1 MSEVLTYLKS
11 LVAIILLLALT
22 HFGFKTYQNAKLY
35 EATSITIAQQSNAST
50 LAQGKLDKITSAI
63 SFGLIK
69 NKSHE
74 QFTLLKKQQKEYK
87 EISEKQ
93 FYYFIYTLVII
104 IIFSM
109 LCTLAHQTLLLAL
122 SSFISLVY
130 GLINPILM
138 VTIHKNVDHLGDVIL
153 SFESKGILGSISK
166 LFDSGENM
174 VALTILVFSVIIPLL
189 KIFTLIFVIVA
200 KEFDFAHTIVKFFKI
215 LGKWS
220 MIDVF
225 VVAVFLVYFTS
236 NQGDVTHAEIEVG
249 LYFFLIYVLLSMVA
263 AILTHRVL
271 TNSKS
276 PSSQQSGQ
284 KKL

>member
-11 LVAIILLLALT
+11 LLAIMLLLALT

-35 EATSITIAQQSNAST
+35 EATTITIAQQSNAST
-50 LAQGKLDKITSAI
+50 LAQGKIDRLTSAI

-69 NKSHE
+69 NKTQE
-74 QFTLLKKQQKEYK
+74 QRSMLNKKQKEYK

-93 FYYFIYTLVII
+93 FYYFIYTLVAITV
-104 IIFSM
+104 FSI

-122 SSFISLVY
+122 SSFISLIY
-130 GLINPILM
+130 GLVNPILM

-166 LFDSGENM
+166 LFDTGENM
-174 VALTILVFSVIIPLL
+174 VALTILLFSVIIPLL

-263 AILTHRVL
+263 AILTHKVL
-271 TNSKS
+271 IKS
-276 PSSQQSGQ
+276 PSLQQSDQ
-284 KKL
+284 KKP

>member
-1 MSEVLTYLKS
+1 MSEVLTYLKY

-22 HFGFKTYQNAKLY
+22 HFGFYTYQNAKLY
-35 EATSITIAQQSNAST
+35 ETTSITIAQQSNAST
-50 LAQGKLDKITSAI
+50 LAQGKLDRITSAI

-69 NKSHE
+69 NKTDE
-74 QFTLLKKQQKEYK
+74 KFTLLKKEQKEYK
-87 EISEKQ
+87 ERSEKQ
-93 FYYFIYTLVII
+93 FYLFLYTLGFITV
-104 IIFSM
+104 FSM

-122 SSFISLVY
+122 SSLISLIY
-130 GLINPILM
+130 GLITPILM
-138 VTIHKNVDHLGDVIL
+138 VTIHKNVDHLGDIIL

-166 LFDSGENM
+166 LFHSGENM

-189 KIFTLIFVIVA
+189 KIFTLIFVLLA
-200 KEFDFAHTIVKFFKI
+200 KEFDFAHTIVKFFKM

-236 NQGDVTHAEIEVG
+236 NQGEVTQAEIEVG
-249 LYFFLIYVLLSMVA
+249 LYFFLIYVLLSMVS

-271 TNSKS
+271 VKS
-276 PSSQQSGQ
+276 PSLQLPSSQT
-284 KKL
+284 

>member
-11 LVAIILLLALT
+11 LVAIMLLLALT

-35 EATSITIAQQSNAST
+35 EATTITIAQQSNAST
-50 LAQGKLDKITSAI
+50 LAQGKIDRLTSAI

-69 NKSHE
+69 NKTQE
-74 QFTLLKKQQKEYK
+74 QRTMLNKKQKEYK

-93 FYYFIYTLVII
+93 FYYFIYTLVAITV
-104 IIFSM
+104 FSI
-109 LCTLAHQTLLLAL
+109 LCTLAHQTLILAL
-122 SSFISLVY
+122 SSFISLIY
-130 GLINPILM
+130 GLVNPILM

-166 LFDSGENM
+166 LFDTGENM
-174 VALTILVFSVIIPLL
+174 VALTILLFSVIIPLL

-200 KEFDFAHTIVKFFKI
+200 KEFNFAHTIVKFFKI

-263 AILTHRVL
+263 AILTHKVL
-271 TNSKS
+271 IKS
-276 PSSQQSGQ
+276 PSLQQSDQ
-284 KKL
+284 KKP

>member
-11 LVAIILLLALT
+11 LVAIMLLLALT

-35 EATSITIAQQSNAST
+35 EATTIMIAQQSNAST
-50 LAQGKLDKITSAI
+50 LAQGKIDRLTSAI

-69 NKSHE
+69 NKTQE
-74 QFTLLKKQQKEYK
+74 QRSMLNKKQKEYK

-93 FYYFIYTLVII
+93 FYYFIYTLIAITV
-104 IIFSM
+104 FSI

-122 SSFISLVY
+122 SSFISLIY
-130 GLINPILM
+130 GLVNPILM

-166 LFDSGENM
+166 LFDTGENM
-174 VALTILVFSVIIPLL
+174 VALTILLFSVIIPLL

-200 KEFDFAHTIVKFFKI
+200 KEFNFAHTIVKFFKI

-263 AILTHRVL
+263 AILTHKVL
-271 TNSKS
+271 IKS
-276 PSSQQSGQ
+276 PSLQQSDQ
-284 KKL
+284 KKP

>member
-11 LVAIILLLALT
+11 LLAIMLLLALT

-35 EATSITIAQQSNAST
+35 EATTITIAQQSNAST
-50 LAQGKLDKITSAI
+50 LAQGKIDRLTSAI

-69 NKSHE
+69 NKTQE
-74 QFTLLKKQQKEYK
+74 QRTMLNKKQKEYK

-93 FYYFIYTLVII
+93 FYYFIYTLVAITV
-104 IIFSM
+104 FSI

-122 SSFISLVY
+122 SSFISLIY
-130 GLINPILM
+130 GLVNPILM

-166 LFDSGENM
+166 LFDTGENM
-174 VALTILVFSVIIPLL
+174 VALTILLFSVIIPLL

-263 AILTHRVL
+263 AILTHKVL
-271 TNSKS
+271 IKS
-276 PSSQQSGQ
+276 PSLQQSDQ
-284 KKL
+284 KKP

>member
-11 LVAIILLLALT
+11 LVAIMLLLALT

-35 EATSITIAQQSNAST
+35 EATTITIAQQSNAST
-50 LAQGKLDKITSAI
+50 LAQGKIDRLTSAI

-69 NKSHE
+69 NKTQE
-74 QFTLLKKQQKEYK
+74 QRTMLNKKQKEYK

-93 FYYFIYTLVII
+93 FYYFIYTLVAITV
-104 IIFSM
+104 FSI
-109 LCTLAHQTLLLAL
+109 LCTLAHQTLILAL
-122 SSFISLVY
+122 SSFISLIY
-130 GLINPILM
+130 GLVNPILM

-166 LFDSGENM
+166 LFDTGENM
-174 VALTILVFSVIIPLL
+174 VALTILLFSVIIPLL

-263 AILTHRVL
+263 AILTHKVL
-271 TNSKS
+271 IKS
-276 PSSQQSGQ
+276 PSLQQSDQ
-284 KKL
+284 KKP

>member
-11 LVAIILLLALT
+11 LVAIMLLLALT

-35 EATSITIAQQSNAST
+35 EATTITIAQQSNAST
-50 LAQGKLDKITSAI
+50 LAQGKIDRLTSAI

-69 NKSHE
+69 NKTQE
-74 QFTLLKKQQKEYK
+74 QRSMLNKKQKEYK

-93 FYYFIYTLVII
+93 FYYFIYTLVAITV
-104 IIFSM
+104 FSI

-122 SSFISLVY
+122 SSFISLIY
-130 GLINPILM
+130 GLVNPILM
-138 VTIHKNVDHLGDVIL
+138 VTIHKNVEHLGDVIL

-166 LFDSGENM
+166 LFDTGENM
-174 VALTILVFSVIIPLL
+174 VALTILLFSVIIPLL

-200 KEFDFAHTIVKFFKI
+200 KEFNFAHTIVKFFKI

-263 AILTHRVL
+263 AILTHKVL
-271 TNSKS
+271 IKS
-276 PSSQQSGQ
+276 PSLQQSDQ
-284 KKL
+284 KKP

>member
-11 LVAIILLLALT
+11 LVAIMLLLALT

-35 EATSITIAQQSNAST
+35 EATTITIAQQSNAST
-50 LAQGKLDKITSAI
+50 LAQGKIDRLTSAI

-69 NKSHE
+69 NKTQE
-74 QFTLLKKQQKEYK
+74 QRSMLNKKQKEYK
-87 EISEKQ
+87 EISEKR
-93 FYYFIYTLVII
+93 FYYFIYTLVAITV
-104 IIFSM
+104 FSI
-109 LCTLAHQTLLLAL
+109 LCTLAHQTLILAL
-122 SSFISLVY
+122 SSFISLIY
-130 GLINPILM
+130 GLVNPILM

-166 LFDSGENM
+166 LFDTGENM
-174 VALTILVFSVIIPLL
+174 VALTILLFSVIIPLL

-263 AILTHRVL
+263 AILTHKVL
-271 TNSKS
+271 IKS
-276 PSSQQSGQ
+276 PSLQQSDQ
-284 KKL
+284 KKP

>member
-11 LVAIILLLALT
+11 LVAIMLLLALT

-35 EATSITIAQQSNAST
+35 EATTITIAQQSNAST
-50 LAQGKLDKITSAI
+50 LAQGKIDRLTSAI

-69 NKSHE
+69 NKTQE
-74 QFTLLKKQQKEYK
+74 QRSMLNKKQKEYK

-93 FYYFIYTLVII
+93 FYYFIYTLVAITV
-104 IIFSM
+104 FSI

-122 SSFISLVY
+122 SSFISLIY
-130 GLINPILM
+130 GLVNPILM

-166 LFDSGENM
+166 LFDTGENM
-174 VALTILVFSVIIPLL
+174 VALTILLFSVIIPLL

-200 KEFDFAHTIVKFFKI
+200 KEFNFAHTIVKFFKI

-263 AILTHRVL
+263 AILTHKVL
-271 TNSKS
+271 IKS
-276 PSSQQSGQ
+276 PSLQQSDQ
-284 KKL
+284 KKP

>member
-11 LVAIILLLALT
+11 LVAIMLLLALT

-35 EATSITIAQQSNAST
+35 EATTITIAQQSNAST
-50 LAQGKLDKITSAI
+50 LAQGKIDRLTSAI

-69 NKSHE
+69 NKTQE
-74 QFTLLKKQQKEYK
+74 QRSMLNKKQKEYK

-93 FYYFIYTLVII
+93 FYYFIYTLVAITV
-104 IIFSM
+104 FSI
-109 LCTLAHQTLLLAL
+109 LCTLAHQTLILAL
-122 SSFISLVY
+122 SSFISLIY
-130 GLINPILM
+130 GLVNPILM

-166 LFDSGENM
+166 LFDTGENM

-200 KEFDFAHTIVKFFKI
+200 KEFNFAHTIVKFFKI

-225 VVAVFLVYFTS
+225 VVAVFLVYFTG

-263 AILTHRVL
+263 AILTHKVL
-271 TNSKS
+271 IKS
-276 PSSQQSGQ
+276 PSLQQSDQ
-284 KKL
+284 KKP

>member
-11 LVAIILLLALT
+11 LLAIMLLLALT

-35 EATSITIAQQSNAST
+35 EATTITIAQQSNAST
-50 LAQGKLDKITSAI
+50 LAQGKIDRLTSAI

-69 NKSHE
+69 NKTQE
-74 QFTLLKKQQKEYK
+74 QRSILNKKQKEYK

-93 FYYFIYTLVII
+93 FYYFIYTLVAITV
-104 IIFSM
+104 FSI
-109 LCTLAHQTLLLAL
+109 LCTLAHQTLILAL
-122 SSFISLVY
+122 SSFISLIY
-130 GLINPILM
+130 GLVNPILM

-166 LFDSGENM
+166 LFDTGENM
-174 VALTILVFSVIIPLL
+174 VALTILLFSVIIPLL

-263 AILTHRVL
+263 AILTHKVL
-271 TNSKS
+271 IKS
-276 PSSQQSGQ
+276 PSLQQSDQ
-284 KKL
+284 KKP

>member
-11 LVAIILLLALT
+11 LVAIMLLLALT

-35 EATSITIAQQSNAST
+35 EATTITIAEQSNAST
-50 LAQGKLDKITSAI
+50 LAQGKIDRLTSAI

-69 NKSHE
+69 NKTQE
-74 QFTLLKKQQKEYK
+74 QRSMLNKKQKEYK

-93 FYYFIYTLVII
+93 FYYFIYTLVAITV
-104 IIFSM
+104 FSI
-109 LCTLAHQTLLLAL
+109 LCTLAHQTLILAL
-122 SSFISLVY
+122 SSFISLIY
-130 GLINPILM
+130 GLVNPILM

-166 LFDSGENM
+166 LFDTGENM
-174 VALTILVFSVIIPLL
+174 VALTILLFSVIIPLL

-263 AILTHRVL
+263 AILTHKVL
-271 TNSKS
+271 IKS
-276 PSSQQSGQ
+276 PSLQQSDQ
-284 KKL
+284 KKP

>member
-11 LVAIILLLALT
+11 LVAIMLLLALT

-35 EATSITIAQQSNAST
+35 EATTITIAQQSNAST
-50 LAQGKLDKITSAI
+50 LAQGKIDRLTSAI

-69 NKSHE
+69 NKTQE
-74 QFTLLKKQQKEYK
+74 QRTMLNKKQKEYK

-93 FYYFIYTLVII
+93 FYYFIYTLVAITV
-104 IIFSM
+104 FSI

-122 SSFISLVY
+122 SSFISLIY
-130 GLINPILM
+130 GLVNPILM

-166 LFDSGENM
+166 LFDTGENM
-174 VALTILVFSVIIPLL
+174 VALTILLFSVIIPLL

-263 AILTHRVL
+263 AILTHKVL
-271 TNSKS
+271 IKS
-276 PSSQQSGQ
+276 PSLQQSDQ
-284 KKL
+284 KKP

>member
-11 LVAIILLLALT
+11 LVAIMLLLALT

-35 EATSITIAQQSNAST
+35 EATTITIAQQSNAST
-50 LAQGKLDKITSAI
+50 LAQGKIDRLTSAI

-69 NKSHE
+69 NKTQE
-74 QFTLLKKQQKEYK
+74 QRSMLNKKQKKYK

-93 FYYFIYTLVII
+93 FYYFIYTLVAITV
-104 IIFSM
+104 FSI

-122 SSFISLVY
+122 SSFISLIY
-130 GLINPILM
+130 GLVNPILM

-166 LFDSGENM
+166 LFDTGENM
-174 VALTILVFSVIIPLL
+174 VALTILLFSVIIPLL

-200 KEFDFAHTIVKFFKI
+200 KEFNFAHTIVKFFKI

-263 AILTHRVL
+263 AILTHKVL
-271 TNSKS
+271 IKS
-276 PSSQQSGQ
+276 PSLQQSDQ
-284 KKL
+284 KKP

>member
-11 LVAIILLLALT
+11 LVAIMLLLALT

-35 EATSITIAQQSNAST
+35 EATTITIAQQSNAST
-50 LAQGKLDKITSAI
+50 LAQGKIDRLTSAI

-69 NKSHE
+69 NKTQE
-74 QFTLLKKQQKEYK
+74 QRSMLNKKQKEYK

-93 FYYFIYTLVII
+93 FYYFIYTLVAITV
-104 IIFSM
+104 FSI
-109 LCTLAHQTLLLAL
+109 LCTLAHQTLILAL
-122 SSFISLVY
+122 SSFISLIY
-130 GLINPILM
+130 GLVNPILM

-166 LFDSGENM
+166 LFDTGENM
-174 VALTILVFSVIIPLL
+174 VALTILLFSVIIPLL

-263 AILTHRVL
+263 AILTHKVL
-271 TNSKS
+271 IKS
-276 PSSQQSGQ
+276 PSLQQSDQ
-284 KKL
+284 KKP

>member
-11 LVAIILLLALT
+11 LVAIMLLLALT

-35 EATSITIAQQSNAST
+35 EATTITIAQQSNAST
-50 LAQGKLDKITSAI
+50 LAQGKIDRLTSAI

-69 NKSHE
+69 NKTQE
-74 QFTLLKKQQKEYK
+74 QRSMLNKKQKEYK

-93 FYYFIYTLVII
+93 FYYFIYTLVAITV
-104 IIFSM
+104 FSI

-122 SSFISLVY
+122 SSFISLIY
-130 GLINPILM
+130 GLVNPILM

-166 LFDSGENM
+166 LFDTGENM
-174 VALTILVFSVIIPLL
+174 VALTILLFSVIIPLL

-263 AILTHRVL
+263 AILTHKVL
-271 TNSKS
+271 IKS
-276 PSSQQSGQ
+276 PSLQQSDQ
-284 KKL
+284 KKP

>member
-11 LVAIILLLALT
+11 LVAIMLLLALT

-35 EATSITIAQQSNAST
+35 EATTITIAEQSNASA
-50 LAQGKLDKITSAI
+50 LAQGKIDRLTSAI

-69 NKSHE
+69 NKTQE
-74 QFTLLKKQQKEYK
+74 QRTMLNKKQKEYK

-93 FYYFIYTLVII
+93 FYYFIYTLVAITV
-104 IIFSM
+104 FSI
-109 LCTLAHQTLLLAL
+109 LCTLAHQTLILAL
-122 SSFISLVY
+122 SSFISLIY
-130 GLINPILM
+130 GLVNPILM

-166 LFDSGENM
+166 LFDTGENM
-174 VALTILVFSVIIPLL
+174 VALTILLFSVIIPLL

-200 KEFDFAHTIVKFFKI
+200 KEFNFAHTIVKFFKI

-263 AILTHRVL
+263 AILTHKVL
-271 TNSKS
+271 IKS
-276 PSSQQSGQ
+276 PSLQQSDQ
-284 KKL
+284 KKP

>member
-11 LVAIILLLALT
+11 LVAIMLLLALT

-35 EATSITIAQQSNAST
+35 EATTITIAQQSNAST
-50 LAQGKLDKITSAI
+50 LAQGKIDRLTSAI

-69 NKSHE
+69 NKTQE
-74 QFTLLKKQQKEYK
+74 QRSMLNKKQKEYK

-93 FYYFIYTLVII
+93 FYYFIYTLVAITV
-104 IIFSM
+104 FSI
-109 LCTLAHQTLLLAL
+109 LCTLAHQTLILAL
-122 SSFISLVY
+122 SSFISLIY
-130 GLINPILM
+130 GLVNPILM
-138 VTIHKNVDHLGDVIL
+138 VTIHKNVEHLGDVIL

-166 LFDSGENM
+166 LFDTGENM
-174 VALTILVFSVIIPLL
+174 VALTILLFSVIIPLL

-200 KEFDFAHTIVKFFKI
+200 KEFNFAHTIVKFFKI

-263 AILTHRVL
+263 AILTHKVL
-271 TNSKS
+271 IKS
-276 PSSQQSGQ
+276 PSLQQSDQ
-284 KKL
+284 KKP

>member
-11 LVAIILLLALT
+11 LVAIMLLLALT

-35 EATSITIAQQSNAST
+35 ESTTITIAQQSNAST
-50 LAQGKLDKITSAI
+50 LAQGKIDRLTSAI

-69 NKSHE
+69 NKTQE
-74 QFTLLKKQQKEYK
+74 QRTMLNKKQKEYK

-93 FYYFIYTLVII
+93 FYYFIYTLVVIT
-104 IIFSM
+104 IFSI

-122 SSFISLVY
+122 SSFISLIY
-130 GLINPILM
+130 GLVNPILM

-166 LFDSGENM
+166 LFDTGENM
-174 VALTILVFSVIIPLL
+174 VALTILLFSVIIPLL

-200 KEFDFAHTIVKFFKI
+200 KEFNFAHTIVKFFKI

-263 AILTHRVL
+263 AILTHKVL
-271 TNSKS
+271 IKS
-276 PSSQQSGQ
+276 PSLQQSDQ
-284 KKL
+284 KKP

>member
-11 LVAIILLLALT
+11 LVAIMLLLALT

-35 EATSITIAQQSNAST
+35 EATTITIAQQSNAST
-50 LAQGKLDKITSAI
+50 LAQGKIDRLTSAI

-69 NKSHE
+69 NKTQE
-74 QFTLLKKQQKEYK
+74 QRTMLNKKQKEYK

-93 FYYFIYTLVII
+93 FYYFIYTLVVITV
-104 IIFSM
+104 FSI

-122 SSFISLVY
+122 SSFISLIY
-130 GLINPILM
+130 GLVNPILM

-166 LFDSGENM
+166 LFDTGENM
-174 VALTILVFSVIIPLL
+174 VALTILLFSVIIPLL

-200 KEFDFAHTIVKFFKI
+200 KEFNFAHTIVKFFKI

-263 AILTHRVL
+263 AILTHKVL
-271 TNSKS
+271 IKS
-276 PSSQQSGQ
+276 PSLQQSDQ
-284 KKL
+284 KKP

>member
-1 MSEVLTYLKS
+1 MNEVVTYLKS
-11 LVAIILLLALT
+11 LMAIILLLSLT
-22 HFGFKTYQNAKLY
+22 YFGFKTYQNAKLY
-35 EATSITIAQQSNAST
+35 EATSITIAQQSKAST
-50 LAQGKLDKITSAI
+50 LAQGKLDRFTSAI

-69 NKSHE
+69 NKTDE
-74 QFTLLKKQQKEYK
+74 DFTLLKKQQKEYK

-93 FYYFIYTLVII
+93 FYYFIYILVII

-109 LCTLAHQTLLLAL
+109 LCILEHQTLLLAL
-122 SSFISLVY
+122 SSLISLVY

-138 VTIHKNVDHLGDVIL
+138 VTIHKHVNHLGDVIL

-166 LFDSGENM
+166 LFNSGENV
-174 VALTILVFSVIIPLL
+174 VAGTILLFSVIIPLL
-189 KIFTLIFVIVA
+189 KIFTLIFVILA
-200 KEFDFAHTIVKFFKI
+200 KEFDFAHTIVNFFKI

-263 AILTHRVL
+263 AILTHKVL
-271 TNSKS
+271 VKS
-276 PSSQQSGQ
+276 PSSPQGGQ

>member
-11 LVAIILLLALT
+11 LVAIMLLLALT

-35 EATSITIAQQSNAST
+35 EATTITIAQQSNAST
-50 LAQGKLDKITSAI
+50 LAQGKIDRLTSAI

-69 NKSHE
+69 NKTQE
-74 QFTLLKKQQKEYK
+74 QRSMLNKKQKEYK

-93 FYYFIYTLVII
+93 FYYFIYTLVAITV
-104 IIFSM
+104 FSI
-109 LCTLAHQTLLLAL
+109 LCTLAHQTLILAL
-122 SSFISLVY
+122 SSFISLIY
-130 GLINPILM
+130 GLVNPILM

-166 LFDSGENM
+166 LFDTGENM
-174 VALTILVFSVIIPLL
+174 VALTILLFSVIIPLL

-200 KEFDFAHTIVKFFKI
+200 KEFNFAHTIVKFFKI

-263 AILTHRVL
+263 AILTHKVL
-271 TNSKS
+271 IKS
-276 PSSQQSGQ
+276 PSLQQSDQ
-284 KKL
+284 KKP